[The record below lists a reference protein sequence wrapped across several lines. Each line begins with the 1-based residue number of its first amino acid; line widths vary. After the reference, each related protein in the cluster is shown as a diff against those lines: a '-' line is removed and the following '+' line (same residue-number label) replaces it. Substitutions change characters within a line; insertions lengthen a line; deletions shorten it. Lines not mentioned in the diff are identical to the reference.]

1 MYIYFLGSSE
11 KHNVQVKN
19 CYGYLFGQLEE
30 KVGLNV
36 LSTSGHTGERRRL
49 KQMQKGE
56 ARKDQEKLKDKET
69 SDLDVM
75 GLSTV

>member
-19 CYGYLFGQLEE
+19 CYGYLIGQLEE

-49 KQMQKGE
+49 KTNVERRSKKRP
-56 ARKDQEKLKDKET
+56 RKA
-69 SDLDVM
+69 
-75 GLSTV
+75 